1 MRIDIELNI
10 YIILKITLLPKV
22 VQDSL
27 KMVYQKLKG
36 GNKIKCK
43 IVERLNMVMDVRHLK
58 LCMLLLFSLQP
69 L

>member
-36 GNKIKCK
+36 EIK
-43 IVERLNMVMDVRHLK
+43 LNAKLLK
-58 LCMLLLFSLQP
+58 G
-69 L
+69 